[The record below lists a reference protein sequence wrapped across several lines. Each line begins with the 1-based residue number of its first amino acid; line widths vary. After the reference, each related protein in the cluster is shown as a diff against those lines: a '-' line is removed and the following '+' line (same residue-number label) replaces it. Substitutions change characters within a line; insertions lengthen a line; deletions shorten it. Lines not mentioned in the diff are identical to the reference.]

1 MRAANVCD
9 SPSETLTHQQKTAER
24 DTGVFLVQNNTQNGD
39 TSQMMSDI
47 DGCTLFVWKYSF
59 NSIMRKRPVSL
70 GACLL
75 GTMSILGS
83 CVVGSHSL

>member
-47 DGCTLFVWKYSF
+47 DGCTLFV
-59 NSIMRKRPVSL
+59 
-70 GACLL
+70 
-75 GTMSILGS
+75 
-83 CVVGSHSL
+83 